1 MTFIADN
8 GRTTPAGSDILGV
21 MQAVVS
27 PVLAYIGPGAG
38 FTFLSSFFVL
48 FTAIALLFLSLVTW
62 PIHFVLQWFHRLRAG
77 VRSGVKRVVVVGLDP
92 QRTRRLIEC
101 NRLPHF
107 RKLREHATLTDLKTT
122 LPPISPVAWSSFM
135 IGVNPG
141 KHNIFDFLNRN
152 LRSCLPELSSAKV
165 VTAGSRHRHVP
176 GKLLI
181 IKSSPTHVGMGTVR
195 ASCQIDLY
203 FAV

>member
-1 MTFIADN
+1 MSFRCRPSELRLRFHRPDESNGSDN

-92 QRTRRLIEC
+92 Q
-101 NRLPHF
+101 
-107 RKLREHATLTDLKTT
+107 HA
-122 LPPISPVAWSSFM
+122 V
-135 IGVNPG
+135 
-141 KHNIFDFLNRN
+141 
-152 LRSCLPELSSAKV
+152 
-165 VTAGSRHRHVP
+165 
-176 GKLLI
+176 
-181 IKSSPTHVGMGTVR
+181 
-195 ASCQIDLY
+195 
-203 FAV
+203 